1 MKRTLITI
9 IALLLAVLP
18 VIAAATNS
26 RSNPDIPQ
34 TVVTNV
40 VAEDE
45 NEEVVPPVVE
55 IIPDTPEVQELQET
69 LKTIY
74 RLTIYYVYADGST
87 ASQTYDAMLQAGTE
101 YSVASP
107 EIKGYTPS
115 VEIVADVM
123 PMRDMEYT
131 VVYVSPEAE
140 ISAFPY
146 AEMET
151 LFTIEDY
158 EAPTGLGFSVSNVGI
173 CFE

>member
-1 MKRTLITI
+1 MKRTLITF
-9 IALLLAVLP
+9 IALLLAVVP

-26 RSNPDIPQ
+26 RSNTDIPK

-45 NEEVVPPVVE
+45 TEEVVPPVVE
-55 IIPDTPEVQELQET
+55 IIPDTPEVQELQEI
-69 LKTIY
+69 LKTVY

-101 YSVASP
+101 YSIGSP
-107 EIKGYTPS
+107 EIKKYMPS

-123 PMRDMEYT
+123 PMRDTEYT
-131 VVYVSPEAE
+131 VVYVSPEE
-140 ISAFPY
+140 DVSAFPY
-146 AEMET
+146 AEMDE
-151 LFTIEDY
+151 LLTIEDY
-158 EAPTGLGFSVSNVGI
+158 EAATGLGFSVSNVGI

>member
-1 MKRTLITI
+1 MKRTLITL
-9 IALLLAVLP
+9 IALLLVLLP
-18 VIAAATNS
+18 VLAAATNS
-26 RSNPDIPQ
+26 RSNTDIPK

-45 NEEVVPPVVE
+45 TEEVIPPVVE
-55 IIPDTPEVQELQET
+55 IIPDTPEVQELQEIM
-69 LKTIY
+69 KTVY

-101 YSVASP
+101 YSVESP
-107 EIKGYTPS
+107 EIKGFTAS
-115 VEIVADVM
+115 VEKAADIM
-123 PMRDMEYT
+123 PMRDTEYT

-140 ISAFPY
+140 VSAFPY
-146 AEMET
+146 AEMEE
-151 LFTIEDY
+151 LFTIDDY

>member
-1 MKRTLITI
+1 MKRILITL

-26 RSNPDIPQ
+26 RSNTDIPK

-45 NEEVVPPVVE
+45 TEEVVPPVVE
-55 IIPDTPEVQELQET
+55 IVPDTPEVQELQET

-87 ASQTYDAMLQAGTE
+87 ASQTYDAMLQAGME

-146 AEMET
+146 AEMEVV
-151 LFTIEDY
+151 LTIEDY

>member
-1 MKRTLITI
+1 MKRTLITL
-9 IALLLAVLP
+9 IALLLVLLP
-18 VIAAATNS
+18 VLAAATNS
-26 RSNPDIPQ
+26 RSNTDIPK

-45 NEEVVPPVVE
+45 TEEVIPPVVE
-55 IIPDTPEVQELQET
+55 IIPDTPEVQELQEIM
-69 LKTIY
+69 KTVY
-74 RLTIYYVYADGST
+74 RLTIYYVYADGSS

-107 EIKGYTPS
+107 EIKGFTAS
-115 VEIVADVM
+115 VEKAADIM
-123 PMRDMEYT
+123 PMRDTEYT

-140 ISAFPY
+140 VSAFPY
-146 AEMET
+146 AEMEE